1 MSPHMPRANAKKNR
15 LPASLS
21 HKIDQRLLAYA
32 AAASAAGASM
42 LAMVQPSQAEIVF
55 TPTHKM
61 VPMGGRLALDLN
73 NDGITDFTLYNNLS
87 SCHLP
92 SVPGA
97 PPPEC
102 SQYTRQMLVLQGNTS
117 QAGVWA
123 GKGGFA
129 SVLVAGAKIGS
140 GAPFAQFAS
149 MERCS
154 TQQGEDHYTS
164 GPWINVQ
171 NRYLGL
177 AFTISGQVHYG
188 WARLSVTIKAGTCR
202 PAIVVL
208 TGYAYETEPG
218 KSIPAGK
225 RSDAAEQSSTEQPQG
240 TLGMLAQGNVGLDIW
255 RRD

>member
-1 MSPHMPRANAKKNR
+1 MSLHLPRTSSKKNR
-15 LPASLS
+15 LPVSLS

-32 AAASAAGASM
+32 ATASAAGASM
-42 LAMVQPSQAEIVF
+42 LALAQPSQAEIVF

-73 NDGITDFTLYNNLS
+73 NDGITDFTLYNNRS

-92 SVPGA
+92 TAPGA

-102 SQYTRQMLVLQGNTS
+102 SQYTRQMLVVGGNTS
-117 QAGVWA
+117 QDGVWA

-129 SVLVAGAKIGS
+129 SVLVAGAKINS
-140 GAPFAQFAS
+140 NAPFAQFAS

-177 AFTISGQVHYG
+177 EFTISGQVHYG

-202 PAIVVL
+202 PATVVL

-218 KSIPAGK
+218 KTILAGQ
-225 RSDAAEQSSTEQPQG
+225 RSDADERSNIEQPRG
-240 TLGMLAQGNVGLDIW
+240 TLGMLALGSMGLDIW
-255 RRD
+255 RHD